1 MTTTAASTSSDDLKA
16 IKARQQATWAS
27 GDYSAVATLIVPVAE
42 MLVDFADLT
51 AGSEVLDVATGSGN
65 AALAAARLQC
75 RVTGVD
81 YVPELLERG
90 RVRAAAEGLS
100 IELREADAE
109 HLPFADGSF
118 DAVTSVFGSMFAPD
132 HERTAG
138 ELRRVTRPDGTIA
151 LASWTPYGFLGDL
164 FRTVAEYAPPPAG
177 IASPM
182 LWGTAEHVESIFGP
196 DVAWVHATA
205 WFTFRFPSAEDFV
218 DYFAENYGP
227 TLKALAAAG
236 GRAPELRSQLAS
248 LVRSASR
255 LHTDGPVAVRSTYL
269 MSRGTVLD
277 R

>member
-1 MTTTAASTSSDDLKA
+1 MTVTALSTDRLEA
-16 IKARQQATWAS
+16 IKARQRATWAS

-42 MLVDFADLT
+42 LLVDFADLT

-65 AALAAARLQC
+65 AALAAARLQA

-90 RVRAAAEGLS
+90 RRRAAAEGLS
-100 IELREADAE
+100 IEFREADAE
-109 HLPFADGSF
+109 HLPFADASF

-138 ELRRVTRPDGTIA
+138 ELLRVTRPGGTIG
-151 LASWTPYGFLGDL
+151 LASWTPSGFLGDL
-164 FRTVAEYAPPPAG
+164 FRAVAEYAPPPAG

-182 LWGTAEHVESIFGP
+182 LWGTADHVESIFGP
-196 DVAWVHATA
+196 EVEWVHATA
-205 WFTFRFPSAEDFV
+205 WFTFRFRSPEAFV
-218 DYFAENYGP
+218 DYFAEHYGP

-236 GRAPELRSQLAS
+236 GRAPELRSRLAR
-248 LVRSASR
+248 LVSDSSR
-255 LHTDGPVAVRSTYL
+255 LAGDGPVAVRSTYL